1 MDSMNDSV
9 DVLVIGAG
17 PAGTIAASI
26 VKKAGWNVKIVERE
40 KFPRFVIGESLLPR
54 CMEALEEAGLLEAVK
69 AKNFQKKFG
78 AKFLRGE
85 ETTDFDFSEQ
95 FTNGWHW
102 TWQVT
107 RADFDQTLA
116 EEVQRKGVSV
126 DFETT
131 VTGIEFFDDERS
143 ITTVQLKDGSIKKIE
158 ARFIIDAS
166 GYGRV
171 IPRLFNLEQPSSLSP
186 RKAVFAHVRDVHR
199 EVFNEPNRIII
210 MSYLPGSWAWIIPF
224 STGITSLGI
233 VGNFSFFENV
243 PGGAPQQFHH
253 LVQNNAYLKSRFSDV
268 PLVFEPRKLEAWS
281 STTDKFYGKGYVL
294 VGNATEFLD
303 PIFSSGVM
311 FASVSSQLASRLTV
325 RKLAGETVDWDKDY
339 TIPMQQGVDTFRSYV
354 MAWYDGTLEK
364 LIYSKSHDDSIR
376 KQICSVLAGY
386 VWDQNNDFVRE
397 HQTILKRLA
406 RLISVQEKM
415 AALENG

>member
-1 MDSMNDSV
+1 MKDSV

-107 RADFDQTLA
+107 RADFDLTLA
-116 EEVQRKGVSV
+116 EATAQKGVSI

-131 VTGIEFFDDERS
+131 VTGIEFFSDERS
-143 ITTVQLKDGSIKKIE
+143 ITTVQKKDGSSEKIE

-186 RKAVFAHVRDVHR
+186 RKAVFAHLEDVHR
-199 EVFNEPNRIII
+199 EAYNEPNRIII
-210 MSYLPGSWAWIIPF
+210 MSYAPGTWAWIIPF
-224 STGITSLGI
+224 STGVTSLGI
-233 VGNFSFFENV
+233 VGDFDFFEKV
-243 PGGAPQQFHH
+243 PGDTAQQFHH
-253 LVQNNAYLKSRFSDV
+253 LVQQNAYLKSRFSDV
-268 PLVFEPRKLEAWS
+268 QLVFEPRKLEAWS
-281 STTDKFYGKGYVL
+281 ATTEKFFGNGYVL

-311 FASVSSQLASRLTV
+311 FATVSSQLASRLVV
-325 RKLAGETVDWDKDY
+325 RKLAGETIDWDADY
-339 TIPMQQGVDTFRSYV
+339 TKPIQQGVDTFRSYV

-364 LIYSKSHDDSIR
+364 IIYSKAHDNSIR

-386 VWDQNNDFVRE
+386 VWDQTNDFVCE
-397 HQTILKRLA
+397 HRTILKRLA
-406 RLISVQEKM
+406 RMISAQEKM
-415 AALENG
+415 ATLENG